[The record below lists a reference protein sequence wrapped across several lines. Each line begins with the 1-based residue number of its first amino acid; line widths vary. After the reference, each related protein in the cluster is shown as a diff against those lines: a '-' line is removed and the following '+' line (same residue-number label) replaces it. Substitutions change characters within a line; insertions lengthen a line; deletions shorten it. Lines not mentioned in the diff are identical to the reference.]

1 MKLMIKNITALMEQC
16 GYIPIALCNETRLNE
31 LQYKEANDLLN
42 CFCFLNAR
50 VQDIL
55 KLTEHSID
63 EILYSK
69 YYWFTQY
76 KDTVEGFL
84 EENPELEQIQYQ
96 IFQQIGIELKGDV
109 DWPLMQAIDE
119 NKPWLSPVLVK
130 ELQSD

>member
-1 MKLMIKNITALMEQC
+1 MKQC
-16 GYIPIALCNETRLNE
+16 GYIPIDLCNETQLNE
-31 LQYKEANDLLN
+31 LQYKAANELLN
-42 CFCFLNAR
+42 YFCFLNAR

-55 KLTEHSID
+55 KLTEYSID

-119 NKPWLSPVLVK
+119 NKPWLSPILAK
-130 ELQSD
+130 ELQPD